1 MAIQDDIMA
10 MLSQVSDAGDRATD
24 RGRRGEEL
32 YKDIADRLSGD
43 NRSKALREIAMLSDN
58 PEMSIEE
65 QMRNDPLTGSRV
77 ADIIEKYMDD
87 AGDGVPAAVPDD
99 MIVDDTRAAE
109 RMMEVMPS
117 PDTAP
122 RTPVTTQ
129 PLEPLPPML
138 GAGPGEA
145 GMLMVD
151 DTGAAMQGQ
160 GIDEIREE
168 IMSAP
173 NIQRSLDRLQE
184 AQGRNITFDDDI
196 SRRDLEAAE
205 KVYADD
211 QERAIRDM
219 QFAARKQG
227 VYGTQGARLRAATGE
242 ETGLS
247 GALLAG
253 RMGREATPED
263 EVDSILNRFTLGGLS
278 VGAIAALPAG
288 VLSGLAMRLGVGR
301 FSPGQLGR
309 NPTLRSQVE
318 KEIQLALPKP
328 APQLALP
335 PGSGAPASVAPS
347 AQVGAQARQAAQAAA
362 RARQAAAARARQAA
376 RGERSGPNIPITPS
390 PAQRLGSTQGSTSA
404 FDDLINR
411 LGPIGMAGGMSVR
424 DNILRNYAMM
434 ADGGSGS
441 DAANETVY
449 QQMRRLKSDV
459 GTDKAIRIMRELH
472 PDYQFSNSGLVIPP
486 RDTMSGSR
494 DDMLMGENAPL
505 ELLRNYMQKKNK

>member
-10 MLSQVSDAGDRATD
+10 MLSQVSDAGDRATS

-43 NRSKALREIAMLSDN
+43 NRSKAMREIAMLSDN

-129 PLEPLPPML
+129 PLEPLPPMP

-151 DTGAAMQGQ
+151 DTGSAMQGQ
-160 GIDEIREE
+160 GMDQIRERM
-168 IMSAP
+168 MSAP
-173 NIQRSLDRLQE
+173 RIQEAMIQESMDGARSDPGRAADLQE
-184 AQGRNITFDDDI
+184 A
-196 SRRDLEAAE
+196 
-205 KVYADD
+205 
-211 QERAIRDM
+211 AIRNMED
-219 QFAARKQG
+219 QARREG

-247 GALLAG
+247 GALLNA

-263 EVDSILNRFTLGGLS
+263 EIASLITGGTAALG
-278 VGAIAALPAG
+278 ALPAG
-288 VLSGLAMRLGVGR
+288 SLANVAMRLGVGR
-301 FSPGQLGR
+301 FSPQQIAR
-309 NPTLRSQVE
+309 NPQLRLQIEQEVR
-318 KEIQLALPKP
+318 LLLPKP
-328 APQLALP
+328 TA
-335 PGSGAPASVAPS
+335 GAPSSYVAPS
-347 AQVGAQARQAAQAAA
+347 AQVGAQGRQAAQAAA
-362 RARQAAAARARQAA
+362 RARQAAAARARAAA
-376 RGERSGPNIPITPS
+376 RGERSGPDIPITPS
-390 PAQRLGSTQGSTSA
+390 PAQRLGSTQGSGSA

-411 LGPIGMAGGMSVR
+411 VGAIGMAGGMSVR

-434 ADGGSGS
+434 ADGGYVATGEQGNY
-441 DAANETVY
+441 DENVV
-449 QQMRRLKSDV
+449 QQMRRLKREF
-459 GTDKAIRIMRELH
+459 GTDEAVDLMREMY
-472 PDYQFSNSGLVIPP
+472 PEYRIGNSGLIMGKPK
-486 RDTMSGSR
+486 RSN
-494 DDMLMGENAPL
+494 DDSFPVPNAPL
-505 ELLRNYMQKKNK
+505 ELLRNYLRNRDK